1 MIRDVLDTSG
11 GETGS
16 VFTAAGATL
25 LSSHQRLVVSVSLEA
40 LLLLSTKVKI
50 TWWKILVEWWMRQ
63 WRYSDIILYKYF
75 GAWRQTMYTGWYKH
89 WLLLSSLRERD
100 RWYVS
105 GTNVSVILVI
115 MWGIRI
121 SSYSF
126 SPWIF
131 MLKIHLPCCCITE
144 EWVILQKIPWHRDF
158 GSIY

>member
-63 WRYSDIILYKYF
+63 
-75 GAWRQTMYTGWYKH
+75 
-89 WLLLSSLRERD
+89 
-100 RWYVS
+100 
-105 GTNVSVILVI
+105 
-115 MWGIRI
+115 
-121 SSYSF
+121 
-126 SPWIF
+126 
-131 MLKIHLPCCCITE
+131 
-144 EWVILQKIPWHRDF
+144 
-158 GSIY
+158 